1 MDSKPK
7 PVDYKSAGVDIDAG
21 NETVRRI
28 KKLAKSTFTPGVL
41 SDIGSFGGLF
51 KLDTNAWKEPVLV
64 SSADGVGTKLKVAFM
79 MNRHRTIGAD
89 LVNHCVN
96 DILVQGAVPL
106 FFFDYLA
113 TGRLSPDIAEQIVE
127 GLARACQ
134 DNGCALLGGET
145 AEMPGFY
152 ADGEYDVAGFI
163 VGAVDRARII
173 DGRAIVAGDVL
184 IGLPSNGLHTN
195 GYSLARKI
203 AFDELK
209 LKADSHVPEL
219 GETVGEAFLRTHRTY
234 LPVIKPL
241 LSRGQIKGMAHITG
255 GGITD
260 NLPRILPA
268 GTAARVDRSTWRVP
282 AIFRWL
288 GESGRVPEYD
298 LRRALNMGIGMILV
312 VSAGDVDAVRA
323 DLLRNGEAN
332 SVVIGNIIKGDQ
344 DVQYV

>member
-1 MDSKPK
+1 M
-7 PVDYKSAGVDIDAG
+7 DYKTSGVDIDAG

-28 KKLAKSTFTPGVL
+28 KRLAKATFTPGVL

-51 KLDTNAWKEPVLV
+51 KLDTAAFKEPVLV

-79 MNRHRTIGAD
+79 ADRHRTIGAD

-96 DILVQGAVPL
+96 DILVQGATPL
-106 FFFDYLA
+106 FFLDYLA

-127 GLARACQ
+127 GLAKACT

-152 ADGEYDVAGFI
+152 NDGEYDVAGFI
-163 VGAVDRARII
+163 VGAVDRSQIV
-173 DGRAIVAGDVL
+173 DGRSIAVGDVL
-184 IGLPSNGLHTN
+184 LGLPSSGLHTN

-203 AFDELK
+203 AFEELK
-209 LKADSHVPEL
+209 LKIDSHVPEL
-219 GETVGEAFLRTHRTY
+219 GETIGDAFLRTHRSY

-241 LSRGQIKGMAHITG
+241 LGKGTIKGMAHITG

-260 NLPRILPA
+260 NLPRVLPP
-268 GTAARVDRSTWRVP
+268 GTAARVNRTSWRVP
-282 AIFRWL
+282 PIFRWL
-288 GESGRVPEYD
+288 GESGRVPEFD

-312 VSAGDVDAVRA
+312 VAAKDADAVRK
-323 DLLRNGEAN
+323 DLLHAGEAN
-332 SVVIGNIIKGDQ
+332 SVVIGDIVAGSPE
-344 DVQYV
+344 VQYV